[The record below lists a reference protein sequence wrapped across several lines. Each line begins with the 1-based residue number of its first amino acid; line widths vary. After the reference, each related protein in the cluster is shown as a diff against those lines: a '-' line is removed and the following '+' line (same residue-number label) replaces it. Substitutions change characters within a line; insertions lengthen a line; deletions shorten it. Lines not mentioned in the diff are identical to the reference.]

1 MKMQHKFSFGL
12 PEIFA
17 IFGSYSLVNMDIT
30 PASILIGL
38 SLFGIFFRFSLE
50 HQLRKDREKLITS
63 TTNDLKETF
72 VSNKLVS
79 SLFDGNTH

>member
-17 IFGSYSLVNMDIT
+17 IFGSYSLVNMDII
-30 PASILIGL
+30 PASVLLGL
-38 SLFGIFFRFSLE
+38 SVFGIFFRFSLD
-50 HQLRKDREKLITS
+50 HQLRKDREKLINNTTS
-63 TTNDLKETF
+63 ELKETF

-79 SLFDGNTH
+79 ALFDGNTH

>member
-17 IFGSYSLVNMDIT
+17 IFGSYALVQSEIL
-30 PASILIGL
+30 PASILLG
-38 SLFGIFFRFSLE
+38 SALFGLFFRFSLE
-50 HQLRKDREKLITS
+50 LQLRKEREKLIAN
-63 TTNDLKETF
+63 TTNEIKETF
-72 VSNKLVS
+72 VSSKLVS